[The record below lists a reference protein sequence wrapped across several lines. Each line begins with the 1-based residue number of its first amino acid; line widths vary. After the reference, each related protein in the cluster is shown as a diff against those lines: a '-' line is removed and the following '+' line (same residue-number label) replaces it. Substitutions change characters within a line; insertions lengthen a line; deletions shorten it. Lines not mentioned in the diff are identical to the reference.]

1 MESPTATELAL
12 PGLEEA
18 RVVKDPAPEHFIE
31 RGPLK
36 RLMVFAGRSH
46 PDLAQNIAEKL
57 GVELGDVELET
68 FSNGET
74 YCRYLESIRGADV
87 FIVQTGV
94 GEVDRNLMELVFMI
108 QAA

>member
-1 MESPTATELAL
+1 MEGPTATELAL
-12 PGLEEA
+12 PGLEA
-18 RVVKDPAPEHFIE
+18 RTVTDPAPEHFIE

-36 RLMVFAGRSH
+36 RVMVFAGRS
-46 PDLAQNIAEKL
+46 PPGLAKNIAEKL

-94 GEVDRNLMELVFMI
+94 GGVDDDLIELPFMRP
-108 QAA
+108 AR